1 MRNFVIFLFL
11 MGFISCSKK
20 ENTKIDV
27 SGISVKTEV
36 KRFEQKFYTTSP
48 EKLDNLKAEFP
59 YLFPEPNPD
68 SVWVNKIQNK
78 DELELFA
85 EAQKVYKDF
94 SEETKQLTELFKHIK
109 FYYPKFKE
117 PKVITILSN
126 VDYDHKVIL
135 ADSLLFI
142 SLDVFLGKENKI
154 YDDFPDYIKQNYTK
168 EHLIVAVAEKFA
180 DQIIPLTSDKSLIST
195 MVQKGKKLALL
206 QAVLPNVSEHEI
218 IGYTVDQYKW
228 AENSEADIWKYFIEK
243 EYLYSTDHQLVKRF
257 IDDAPFSKFF
267 LEVDKDSPGRIGAW
281 FGWKIVDAYLSH
293 NEVNIQETMLN
304 ENEEIFKKSRYKPKK
319 K

>member
-267 LEVDKDSPGRIGAW
+267 
-281 FGWKIVDAYLSH
+281 
-293 NEVNIQETMLN
+293 
-304 ENEEIFKKSRYKPKK
+304 
-319 K
+319 